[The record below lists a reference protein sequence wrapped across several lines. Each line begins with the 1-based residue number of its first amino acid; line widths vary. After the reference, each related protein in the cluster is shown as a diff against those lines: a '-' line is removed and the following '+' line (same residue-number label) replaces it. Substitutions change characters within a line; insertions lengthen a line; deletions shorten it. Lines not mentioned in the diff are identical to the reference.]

1 MFRILILGNFS
12 GRTAAEQVQADA
24 LLPRRAVRVDRDDL
38 DAAIAAI
45 APKIR
50 VGLLD
55 ATVEVQ
61 PKTMEDFHPD
71 RLLEIV
77 APLRELAN
85 LRVAPSVPSAPRAAS
100 PHRNVAAAEG
110 LLSGGSLL
118 DQIVA
123 AEPGASYQPQSAPRD
138 EMGEFIRQAVQPHL
152 APVETA
158 AAASANEKVDD
169 ARRAMLRVILHDR
182 AFQQVE
188 ADWRGVEMLT
198 RRLDTGEE
206 LDLRVVD
213 LGQQALETALRSDAS
228 ALAAA
233 LGRDISLVVGLYS
246 FGVEDTETLG
256 RIATLAHD
264 IHAPWIVAGG
274 PSVAGAE
281 HFVNN
286 GDCDDWSA
294 EVAEP
299 WQALRRHPHAKWLG
313 VATPRYLARVPY
325 GKATDPCERLAFE
338 ELPEGSAPHDSLL
351 WGNPAIICAAVVG
364 EAVLVDED
372 PNHGTVDGLPMYVAR
387 EDGVPTAVPCTE
399 SLITQRSV
407 MFLLDRGVTPLAS
420 QKDGDAIR
428 VSRLQSVASPAAP
441 LSTFEVGR

>member
-1 MFRILILGNFS
+1 MFRILIIGNFS
-12 GRTAAEQVQADA
+12 GRTTAEQTRPDA
-24 LLPRRAVRVDRDDL
+24 LVPRGAVRVDRDDL

-45 APKIR
+45 APRIR

-55 ATVEVQ
+55 GTVEVR
-61 PKTMEDFHPD
+61 PKSMEDFHPD
-71 RLLEIV
+71 RLLETV

-85 LRVAPSVPSAPRAAS
+85 LRVAPTAPAAPRSAS
-100 PHRNVAAAEG
+100 PSRNAAAAEG

-123 AEPGASYQPQSAPRD
+123 AEPGASYQPQAAPRD
-138 EMGEFIRQAVQPHL
+138 EMSEFIRQAVQPHL
-152 APVETA
+152 APVEGP
-158 AAASANEKVDD
+158 AAASANAKVDD

-188 ADWRGVEMLT
+188 ADWRGVELLT
-198 RRLDTGEE
+198 RRLDTGEA

-213 LGQQALETALRSDAS
+213 LGQDALEASLRSDAS
-228 ALAAA
+228 ALAAS
-233 LGRDISLVVGLYS
+233 LGRDVSLVVGLYT
-246 FGVEDTETLG
+246 FGVGDIETLG
-256 RIATLAHD
+256 RIATLAHAM
-264 IHAPWIVAGG
+264 HAPWIVGG
-274 PSVAGAE
+274 APSVAGAE

-294 EVAEP
+294 DVAEP
-299 WQALRRHPHAKWLG
+299 WQALRRHAHAKWLG
-313 VATPRYLARVPY
+313 VAAPRYLARVPY
-325 GKATDPCERLAFE
+325 GRASDPCERLAFK
-338 ELPEGSAPHDSLL
+338 ELAEGGVPHESLL

-364 EAVLVDED
+364 EAISVDED

>member
-1 MFRILILGNFS
+1 MFRILILGNFA
-12 GRTAAEQVQADA
+12 GRTAAEQARPDA
-24 LLPRRAVRVDRDDL
+24 LVPRGAVRVDRDDI

-55 ATVEVQ
+55 GTVDVQ
-61 PKTMEDFHPD
+61 PKSMEDFHPD
-71 RLLEIV
+71 RLLETV

-85 LRVAPSVPSAPRAAS
+85 LRVAPSAPAAPRAAA
-100 PHRNVAAAEG
+100 PNRAAASAEG

-123 AEPGASYQPQSAPRD
+123 AEPGAAYQPQAAPRD
-138 EMGEFIRQAVQPHL
+138 EMSEFIRQAVQSHL
-152 APVETA
+152 APVEGP
-158 AAASANEKVDD
+158 AAASANAKVDD

-188 ADWRGVEMLT
+188 ADWRGVEFLA
-198 RRLDTGEE
+198 RRLETGEE

-213 LGQQALETALRSDAS
+213 IGQHALEASLRSDTS

-233 LGRDISLVVGLYS
+233 LGRDISLVIGLYT

-256 RIATLAHD
+256 RIATFAHD
-264 IHAPWIVAGG
+264 MHAPWIVAGA

-286 GDCDDWSA
+286 GDCDDWSSD
-294 EVAEP
+294 VAES
-299 WQALRRHPHAKWLG
+299 WQALRRHAHARWLG
-313 VATPRYLARVPY
+313 VATPRFLARVPY

-338 ELPEGSAPHDSLL
+338 ELPDGTAPHDSLL

-364 EAVLVDED
+364 EAILVDED